1 MTELLKSNFVTPAA
15 AKQAYSR
22 AETRR
27 LLKITER
34 QLQSWERQK
43 LVPASETYGFKE
55 LLALQTLLKLRAARV
70 AAPQIK
76 RALTAL
82 GKKLRDIHDPLTQ
95 LKIYVDGKRIRVD
108 IDGRAM
114 EAESGQLIL
123 DFDPVELK
131 RLLTFRTQ
139 ERLNPDHVRRAAAEH
154 WFQRGLEL
162 EQTGAPV
169 AEVIEAY
176 KKAVELDPT
185 SAGALVNLGTIQFN
199 ARSWKEAERYYLE
212 ALQADPQYALA
223 HFDLANLYDERGD
236 RTKAQE
242 HYQAALQ
249 ISPSYADAHYNLA
262 LLFQGSN
269 QMMKAVRHWM
279 EYLKLDPSS
288 HWSSIARRELAKL
301 RKAAVVTGTRDN
313 PSRSQTL

>member
-1 MTELLKSNFVTPAA
+1 VTAVA
-15 AKQAYSR
+15 TKQAYSR

-34 QLQSWERQK
+34 QLKSWERQK
-43 LVPASETYGFKE
+43 LLPASETYGFRE
-55 LLALQTLLKLRAARV
+55 LLALRTILKLRASRV
-70 AAPQIK
+70 ASSQIQ

-82 GKKLRDIHDPLTQ
+82 GETLRDIRDPLSQ
-95 LKIYVDGKRIRVD
+95 LKIYAHGKRIRVE

-114 EAESGQLIL
+114 EAESGQLL
-123 DFDPVELK
+123 LNFDAVELK
-131 RLLTFRTQ
+131 RLLEFRKPAA
-139 ERLNPDHVRRAAAEH
+139 LNADQIQRAAAEH

-162 EQTGAPV
+162 EQTGAPI

-176 KKAVELDPT
+176 QKAVELDPT

-199 ARSWKEAERYYLE
+199 ARNWKDAEQYYLE
-212 ALQADPQYALA
+212 ALKADPKYALA

-236 RTKAQE
+236 RLRAQQ
-242 HYQAALQ
+242 HYQAALE

-262 LLFQGSN
+262 LLYQGSN
-269 QMMKAVRHWM
+269 QGMKALRHWT

-288 HWSSIARRELAKL
+288 HWSSIARRELSKL
-301 RKAAVVTGTRDN
+301 RKAAVVPGAGR
-313 PSRSQTL
+313 